1 MTDVFDTNKT
11 SEPFMNYCNKVAEQ
25 IKNTASEFKL
35 QSISSLKTFS
45 VNGFN
50 HSLKPNEQLRL
61 VKQVNDLKQ
70 IAEQISLAQDSVSAK
85 IEAN

>member
-1 MTDVFDTNKT
+1 
-11 SEPFMNYCNKVAEQ
+11 MNYCSKVVEQ

-50 HSLKPNEQLRL
+50 HSLKPNEQLGL
-61 VKQVNDLKQ
+61 VKLVNDLKQ